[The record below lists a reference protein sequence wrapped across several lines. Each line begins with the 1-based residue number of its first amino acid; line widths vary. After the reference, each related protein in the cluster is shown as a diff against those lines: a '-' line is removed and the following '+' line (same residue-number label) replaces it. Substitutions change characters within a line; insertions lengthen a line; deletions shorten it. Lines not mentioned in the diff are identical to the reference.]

1 MNILIVDDDS
11 KFRTNLKR
19 LLEKNFDS
27 VVLEAQ
33 NGFEGM
39 SIFNTKNIELIFLDY
54 EMPQMNAGQ
63 FLENLR
69 KVNNEVPVVIITAH
83 SDPEAVKDVL
93 RFGISDFIIKADLAT
108 KLADRISQ
116 IFLSI
121 AKKKSSVKILIVE
134 DDERFRNVVRRLMER
149 TFNVTITEAGN
160 GAEGLEI
167 LNKFRQDIIFLDY
180 DMPKMN
186 GAEFM
191 RILRETNKD
200 IPVAVITA
208 HAHKHIVTEL
218 LPYNITDY
226 IVKADLVSKLTERV
240 GNLFTSLGF
249 KK

>member
-1 MNILIVDDDS
+1 MNILVIDDDS

-19 LLEKNFDS
+19 LLEKNFDYN
-27 VVLEAQ
+27 VFEAQ

-39 SIFNTKNIELIFLDY
+39 SIFNTKSIDLIFLDY
-54 EMPQMNAGQ
+54 EMPHMNAGQ

-69 KVNNEVPVVIITAH
+69 KVNSEVPVVIITAH
-83 SDPEAVKDVL
+83 SGADAVKDVI
-93 RFGISDFIIKADLAT
+93 RFGIADFIIKADLAA

-116 IFLSI
+116 LFISL
-121 AKKKSSVKILIVE
+121 AKKQNSIKILIIE
-134 DDERFRNVVRRLMER
+134 DDERFRSVVKRLLER
-149 TFNVTITEAGN
+149 AFNVAITEAGD
-160 GAEGLEI
+160 GVQGLEI
-167 LNKFRQDIIFLDY
+167 LKNSKQDIIFLDY

-191 RILRETNKD
+191 RILRETNKE

-218 LPYNITDY
+218 LPFNITDY
-226 IVKADLVSKLTERV
+226 IVKADLVSKLNDRV
-240 GNLFTSLGF
+240 GSLFVKLGL

>member
-27 VVLEAQ
+27 IVFEAQ

-39 SIFNTKNIELIFLDY
+39 SIFNTKSIEMIFLDY
-54 EMPQMNAGQ
+54 EMPHMNAGQ

-69 KVNNEVPVVIITAH
+69 KVNIEVPVVIVTAH
-83 SDPEAVKDVL
+83 SDSEAVKDVI
-93 RFGISDFIIKADLAT
+93 RFGITDFIIKADLTT

-116 IFLSI
+116 IFLAV
-121 AKKKSSVKILIVE
+121 AKKKNSVRILIVE
-134 DDERFRNVVRRLMER
+134 DDERFRNVVKRLMER
-149 TFNVTITEAGN
+149 AFNVTITEAGD
-160 GAEGLEI
+160 GAEGLEV
-167 LNKFRQDIIFLDY
+167 LKKSKQDIIFLDY

-186 GAEFM
+186 GGEFM
-191 RILRETNKD
+191 RLLRESDKD

-240 GNLFTSLGF
+240 GNLFANLGF